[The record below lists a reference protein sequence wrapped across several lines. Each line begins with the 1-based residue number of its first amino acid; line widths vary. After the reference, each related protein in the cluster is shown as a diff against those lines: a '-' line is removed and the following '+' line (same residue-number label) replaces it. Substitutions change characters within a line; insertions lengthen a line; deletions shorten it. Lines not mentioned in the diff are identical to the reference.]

1 MTRFEAQATL
11 ALLVAFA
18 LLEGALRLLEAR

>member
-1 MTRFEAQATL
+1 MTRFEVQATL
-11 ALLVAFA
+11 TILFMFA